1 MFGLIEDHF
10 LYRGPDPIG
19 FHGRMITGHVTAM
32 APLMLMMTYCRWSVD
47 TEMLLLLWTTTN
59 AHSHTIH
66 RRTSMHRRRCGNRT
80 TESRRCCPHFCGW
93 MHHHYDIYEVNMI
106 RARTTT
112 TIRTFS
118 QCVYRYIGISLRR
131 KSVDWL
137 NLEVDV
143 FFRWSCA

>member
-1 MFGLIEDHF
+1 MIEDHF

-19 FHGRMITGHVTAM
+19 FHGRMITGHETAM

-66 RRTSMHRRRCGNRT
+66 RRTSMHRRRGNRT

-112 TIRTFS
+112 TIRTF
-118 QCVYRYIGISLRR
+118 
-131 KSVDWL
+131 
-137 NLEVDV
+137 
-143 FFRWSCA
+143 